1 LAALRRQLP
10 WRRHQRL
17 KSPPLLRS
25 LPAKG
30 VEVAT
35 ATAPGAAI
43 VRTVVVRVAKGVT
56 AVADAVVSVAAV
68 TARTVPRAIGK
79 TPQRRR

>member
-10 WRRHQRL
+10 WRRRQHL
-17 KSPPLLRS
+17 KPLQQHN
-25 LPAKG
+25 LPATDAQ
-30 VEVAT
+30 VAT

-56 AVADAVVSVAAV
+56 AVADAVVSVAGV
-68 TARTVPRAIGK
+68 TAWTVPCATGK
-79 TPQRRR
+79 TSQLKG